1 MKNSFKKINAEFE
14 IVEFDDKKTFT
25 VKKEEEKITF
35 YDEKLIEDIII
46 KKFNDKYKR
55 LLYVIMDIT
64 SSEDSTDT
72 DADLVR
78 SQIDELRN
86 LLLNKY
92 SKYLSK
98 ELINKYIKMLL
109 ILDSKLV
116 IPERHRGR

>member
-1 MKNSFKKINAEFE
+1 MKNSFKKVNAEFE

-25 VKKEEEKITF
+25 VRKEEEKITF

-55 LLYVIMDIT
+55 LLYIIMDIT
-64 SSEDSTDT
+64 NSEDATDT
-72 DADLVR
+72 DAEIIR
-78 SQIDELRN
+78 SQIEELRN

-92 SKYLSK
+92 SKYLSR
-98 ELINKYIKMLL
+98 ELINKFLKMLL

-116 IPERHRGR
+116 IPERRRGR